1 MTAPTVLDT
10 RPADEALASISQRF
24 AARFQQEMERIAQ
37 VALDAAPD
45 LRPEHGW
52 RYDVFA
58 NTYVQLAFPVVEAST
73 DQPVDQPADEAKE

>member
-1 MTAPTVLDT
+1 MTTPTVLDT
-10 RPADEALASISQRF
+10 RPADEAIVSISQRF
-24 AARFQQEMERIAQ
+24 AARFQQEMEHVAQ

-45 LRPEHGW
+45 LSPEQGW

-58 NTYVQLAFPVVEAST
+58 GVYVQLAFPTVETST

>member
-1 MTAPTVLDT
+1 
-10 RPADEALASISQRF
+10 
-24 AARFQQEMERIAQ
+24 MERIAQ

-58 NTYVQLAFPVVEAST
+58 NVYVQLAFPTEEAPST
-73 DQPVDQPADEAKE
+73 EPASEATE

>member
-10 RPADEALASISQRF
+10 RPADEALVSISQRF

-58 NTYVQLAFPVVEAST
+58 NTYVQLAFPVVEAAST
-73 DQPVDQPADEAKE
+73 ESASEATE

>member
-10 RPADEALASISQRF
+10 RPADEALVSISQRF
-24 AARFQQEMERIAQ
+24 AIRFQQEMERIAQ

-58 NTYVQLAFPVVEAST
+58 NVYVQLAFPTEEAPST
-73 DQPVDQPADEAKE
+73 EPASEATE